1 MRVRNTDYL
10 VSVPSNSFGF
20 QARLLGTRQSK
31 GSVNSSEGGR
41 RRPTNAP
48 TRGSRSPG
56 RDTRRK
62 RERRGEKTIEEAI
75 RAAAAAAAASVTYS
89 TPPHSTMTSLHVR
102 QLAPPAT
109 IALLLAVVAGSFA
122 FPAQDADFGSEGVR
136 VKRVAGGQK
145 VEVTVVPYQAKIEH
159 PNGIC
164 GATIIHPSFVLT
176 AKHCVKCGVTVARRA
191 SAAAAVVAHGAAR
204 PRLRD
209 KAQLDERAD
218 GLPRERPPHRRHGR
232 HRLVRR
238 IGRPLVVRR
247 QADGVV
253 KAGAAGGE
261 SIAVTKYTRWP
272 VRRAVASKVKEAEES
287 AWASRGRAPS
297 TLGTHAESHSRI
309 RLRSNCENQQHTL
322 SNISLKIKFT
332 KSSLQNQ
339 VYKIKF
345 TKSSLQN
352 EVYKIKFKKSS
363 LQNQNKLDSSFVR
376 VFMNKNLYFY
386 KKTFFQLISLKI
398 FFEMEINYVKKFLTK
413 LKSLSIL
420 KYKKRDF
427 FMEILITIITLIASK
442 FSSIHSN

>member
-176 AKHCVKCGVTVARRA
+176 AKHCVKFKMHIRRGNYRATPTEGRCGVTVARRA

-309 RLRSNCENQQHTL
+309 GRLPRRC
-322 SNISLKIKFT
+322 
-332 KSSLQNQ
+332 
-339 VYKIKF
+339 
-345 TKSSLQN
+345 
-352 EVYKIKFKKSS
+352 
-363 LQNQNKLDSSFVR
+363 
-376 VFMNKNLYFY
+376 
-386 KKTFFQLISLKI
+386 
-398 FFEMEINYVKKFLTK
+398 
-413 LKSLSIL
+413 
-420 KYKKRDF
+420 
-427 FMEILITIITLIASK
+427 
-442 FSSIHSN
+442 

>member
-145 VEVTVVPYQAKIEH
+145 VEVTVVPYQFCYSIQQKR
-159 PNGIC
+159 
-164 GATIIHPSFVLT
+164 ATPT
-176 AKHCVKCGVTVARRA
+176 EGRCGVTVARRA

-309 RLRSNCENQQHTL
+309 GRLPRRC
-322 SNISLKIKFT
+322 
-332 KSSLQNQ
+332 
-339 VYKIKF
+339 
-345 TKSSLQN
+345 
-352 EVYKIKFKKSS
+352 
-363 LQNQNKLDSSFVR
+363 
-376 VFMNKNLYFY
+376 
-386 KKTFFQLISLKI
+386 
-398 FFEMEINYVKKFLTK
+398 
-413 LKSLSIL
+413 
-420 KYKKRDF
+420 
-427 FMEILITIITLIASK
+427 
-442 FSSIHSN
+442 